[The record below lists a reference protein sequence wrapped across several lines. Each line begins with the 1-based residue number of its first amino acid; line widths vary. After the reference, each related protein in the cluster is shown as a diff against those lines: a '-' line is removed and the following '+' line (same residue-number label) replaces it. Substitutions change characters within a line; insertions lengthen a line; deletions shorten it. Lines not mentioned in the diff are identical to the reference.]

1 VNDCVNAE
9 VRDALPDLLHGRLSE
24 LDTATMKAHVESC
37 PDCRAELEIMRQ
49 VQASAII
56 APRMNAAAIA
66 AAIPPYAGA
75 DVVRHA
81 PSRERIFSH
90 PLTLRIAVATALVAI
105 GGWALSNV
113 RGTDDVRQTATSG
126 SGIGTVRENAAPVA
140 SPSAI
145 EPSEASTTATGETQV
160 ASLSLVETTAGLS
173 DADLEKLMAELDGM
187 ESVPSAEPQAITITD
202 DDFGISDEDSL
213 P

>member
-1 VNDCVNAE
+1 V
-9 VRDALPDLLHGRLSE
+9 
-24 LDTATMKAHVESC
+24 
-37 PDCRAELEIMRQ
+37 
-49 VQASAII
+49 
-56 APRMNAAAIA
+56 
-66 AAIPPYAGA
+66 
-75 DVVRHA
+75 
-81 PSRERIFSH
+81 
-90 PLTLRIAVATALVAI
+90 
-105 GGWALSNV
+105 
-113 RGTDDVRQTATSG
+113 
-126 SGIGTVRENAAPVA
+126 